1 MDGVTLRAALPA
13 NHPLNKI
20 GNTALGIARLGL
32 TVISG
37 CEMEVP
43 ASAPQLGHE
52 VPDSKPPKAGE
63 DSTAATATA
72 TATATSANQDG
83 RKRKLDHDGFRMSK
97 YFKICSIVKELR
109 PFFVEVDIKPDFLF
123 CVCKVSRTPNFRD
136 GKYAFGPSVAT
147 IDASIPANFYGLYT
161 LSQVNFESLVQ
172 HSNIGMKSLIELT
185 KQLRTETSIAECCE
199 TPVKEPLSAVVK
211 EENIEK
217 HPEGHKQ
224 APPPPLPGEDRA
236 ASVNAIE
243 NGIRGSLE
251 ESLLNNAKSISE
263 K

>member
-1 MDGVTLRAALPA
+1 
-13 NHPLNKI
+13 
-20 GNTALGIARLGL
+20 
-32 TVISG
+32 
-37 CEMEVP
+37 MEVP
-43 ASAPQLGHE
+43 ASAPQQGHE

-63 DSTAATATA
+63 DSTAAATA
-72 TATATSANQDG
+72 TTTVASANQDG
-83 RKRKLDHDGFRMSK
+83 RKRKLDQDGFRRSK

-109 PFFVEVDIKPDFLF
+109 PFFVEVDIKPDFHF

-136 GKYAFGPSVAT
+136 GKVSHE
-147 IDASIPANFYGLYT
+147 IQIR
-161 LSQVNFESLVQ
+161 
-172 HSNIGMKSLIELT
+172 MKSLVELT
-185 KQLRTETSIAECCE
+185 KQLRSETSIAKCCE
-199 TPVKEPLSAVVK
+199 TPVKEHLSAVVK

-224 APPPPLPGEDRA
+224 APPPVPGEDPA
-236 ASVNAIE
+236 ASVNAME